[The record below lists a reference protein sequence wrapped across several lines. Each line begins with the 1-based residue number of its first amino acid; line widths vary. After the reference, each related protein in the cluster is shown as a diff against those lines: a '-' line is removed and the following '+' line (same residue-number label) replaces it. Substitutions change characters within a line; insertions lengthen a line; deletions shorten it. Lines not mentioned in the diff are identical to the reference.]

1 MPIGSPVFFNVHWG
15 ALLHSQQKLRAECC
29 CTNNRPQAYVRLVRL
44 NALWYRSAMNRSL
57 TGWFRHLS
65 IGQKLLL
72 SFGLILS
79 LLALS
84 LTALLFYL
92 ARINSYV
99 DRHKRIT
106 VPAIVTAANMRREVY
121 DVKLALHAPQQGT
134 AAEAEAL
141 KAGLEAHVS
150 ELRRTLAFYK
160 GTHAARTHPVLYGM
174 LEEHHRLDLAEQE
187 DHAIEEIADSLSALT
202 ARLDAVM
209 TAEADALMTRVTEGL
224 DQLVD
229 AHAQIDIEMKHEGDR
244 LVGRARLTALSLA
257 LLLGLVIAVT
267 YALASRHIVRPLT
280 ALAATADRVAHHD
293 LSAQFTPWPSRDEVG
308 ALAGSLTTMLA
319 SLRDHSTSLLRKT
332 KELEAF
338 TYSIAHDLKGPLR
351 EIEGFSS
358 LLEKQ
363 FSDSGDVRTLHH
375 IGVIRQSALRLTHM
389 IDALLKYSRLE
400 QQALPKQW
408 FNLHEMI
415 TSLLH
420 DRMSAGPPARPAVQV
435 DLPFHD
441 LYGEPVSIRQALANV
456 LDNAIKFSRHQPVPE
471 IQIDG
476 SRHDGEC
483 VIRIRDNGIGFDT
496 AQSDK
501 IFGLFERL
509 HGPHEYEGTGV
520 GLAIVRLVMEKHD
533 GQVRVESTP
542 GHGSTFTLI
551 FPQGAASCAP

>member
-1 MPIGSPVFFNVHWG
+1 
-15 ALLHSQQKLRAECC
+15 
-29 CTNNRPQAYVRLVRL
+29 
-44 NALWYRSAMNRSL
+44 MNRSL
-57 TGWFRHLS
+57 TGWFRHLT

-106 VPAIVTAANMRREVY
+106 VPAIVTAANMRQEAY
-121 DVKLALHAPQQGT
+121 DVKLALHSSQPRSASD
-134 AAEAEAL
+134 AEAL
-141 KAGLEAHVS
+141 KANLQQHVS

-174 LEEHHRLDLAEQE
+174 LADHHRLDLAEQE
-187 DHAIEEIADSLSALT
+187 DHAIEVIADSLSALI
-202 ARLDAVM
+202 ARLDQVM
-209 TAEADALMTRVTEGL
+209 TADADRLMTRVTEGL
-224 DQLVD
+224 DQLMD
-229 AHAQIDIEMKHEGDR
+229 AHTQIDIEMKHEGDR

-257 LLLGLVIAVT
+257 LLLGVVIAVT

-293 LSAQFTPWPSRDEVG
+293 LSAQFSPWPSRDEVG

-319 SLRDHSTSLLRKT
+319 SLREHSTSLLRKT

-363 FSDSGDVRTLHH
+363 FSDGGDARTMHH

-400 QQALPKQW
+400 QQALPKQR
-408 FNLHEMI
+408 FDVQEMI

-420 DRMSAGPPARPAVQV
+420 DRMSAGQPAPSAVKV
-435 DLPFHD
+435 HLPFQD
-441 LYGEPVSIRQALANV
+441 LYGEPVSIRQALANL
-456 LDNAIKFSRHQPVPE
+456 LDNAIKFSRHQPVPD
-471 IQIDG
+471 IRIDG
-476 SRHDGEC
+476 SRQDGAC
-483 VIRIRDNGIGFDT
+483 IVRVSDNGIGFDM
-496 AQSDK
+496 AQTDK

-520 GLAIVRLVMEKHD
+520 GLAIVRLVMDKHG
-533 GQVRVESTP
+533 GQVHVESAP
-542 GHGSTFTLI
+542 AHGSTFTLV
-551 FPQGAASCAP
+551 FPQGAS